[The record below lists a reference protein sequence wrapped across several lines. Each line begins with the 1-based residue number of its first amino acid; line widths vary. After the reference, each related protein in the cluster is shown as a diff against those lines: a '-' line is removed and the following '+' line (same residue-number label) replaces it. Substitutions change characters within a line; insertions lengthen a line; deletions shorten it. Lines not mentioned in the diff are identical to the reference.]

1 MTTIDAPSAPEYR
14 ATDQTDPEA
23 HEPTVTT
30 SDEDFLFRRRIDR
43 IIMAVVLCALGA
55 IWVIPIIAAINRAL
69 IFNGWSNFTDVMFN
83 DIGGISLWRTYLNS
97 GMIAVLHAG
106 VVVTVSALAGYG
118 FAKFEF
124 RGKNFMYYATI
135 IFLAVPATSI
145 LVPLFYINRT
155 LGLRDNILAVALPEA
170 ALTLP
175 FGVLLI
181 RNFAETI
188 PNTFLEAAAM
198 DGAGRFRV
206 FFDVFLPMSRPA
218 LLNLG
223 TLSIM
228 WSLQDFL
235 FPSLFFT
242 DDENTTAA
250 QAVLRFKEYLG
261 STPDGVG
268 RYNASL
274 VLLAVPALIVVVF
287 GLRFITQGLT
297 AGGVKE

>member
-1 MTTIDAPSAPEYR
+1 MSDV
-14 ATDQTDPEA
+14 ATAADQREQDY
-23 HEPTVTT
+23 
-30 SDEDFLFRRRIDR
+30 LFRRTFDR
-43 IIMAVVLCALGA
+43 RVMVGILVILGVV
-55 IWVIPIIAAINRAL
+55 WSIPIIAAVNRAL
-69 IFNGWSNFTDVMFN
+69 VFNGWKNFTDVMFH
-83 DIGGISLWRTYLNS
+83 DIGGISLWRTYWNS
-97 GMIAVLHAG
+97 FVIAAVHAG
-106 VVVTVSALAGYG
+106 MVVAVSSLAGFG

-124 RGKNFMYYATI
+124 RGKELMYYVTL

-155 LGLRDNILAVALPEA
+155 LGLRDNLWAVALPEA

-175 FGVLLI
+175 FAVMLM

-188 PNTFLEAAAM
+188 PDTFFEAAAI
-198 DGAGRFRV
+198 DGAGHLRSFV
-206 FFDVFLPMSRPA
+206 DVFLPMAKPA

-223 TLSIM
+223 TLSVM

-242 DDENTTAA
+242 NSSKTTAA
-250 QAVLRFKEYLG
+250 QAVMRFKEYLG
-261 STPDGVG
+261 STPDDVG

-274 VLLAVPALIVVVF
+274 VLLAVPALVVVVF
-287 GLRFITQGLT
+287 GLRFITRGLT